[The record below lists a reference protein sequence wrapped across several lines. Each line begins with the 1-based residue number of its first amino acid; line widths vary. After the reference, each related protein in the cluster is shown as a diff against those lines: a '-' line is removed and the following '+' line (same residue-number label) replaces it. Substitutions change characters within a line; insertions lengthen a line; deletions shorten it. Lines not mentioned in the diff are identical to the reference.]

1 MKSLFLKIF
10 LSFWA
15 ALALSLVLAILVTI
29 ALRPAR
35 GIGSQAPQT
44 LAEAVNAYQT
54 GGQRAAHDY
63 LEEVFR
69 TQHVRAFVFDP
80 AGHELAGRQH
90 VPPWIEDARQ
100 GTAPQGGATLPSGSP
115 LAGSSQNGSP
125 QNASPQNASPQNG
138 SSADASSANGAAA
151 GGTARAGS
159 PRHRSWMDNL
169 LPDRIIRQ
177 ALTLDGKRYTL
188 VLELPPGRR
197 GFLGPNDI
205 PLLGIAIILSGL
217 VCYLL
222 SWSVT
227 SPVIRLRKAAQSLAA
242 GDLSARAG
250 ATASGRRDELT
261 ELMRDFDRMAER
273 IEALVDSQSRLLK
286 DVSHELRSPL
296 ARLSVALGL
305 ARQRATP
312 EIVGSLNRIELETD
326 RLNQLIQ
333 RLLTI
338 SRLESGTD
346 GLRKSRLSLRELLEQ
361 VAYDAEYE
369 SPGRGCR
376 VAETETVAAHASPG
390 ADEFLV
396 DADPDLLRS
405 AVENVVRNA
414 TRYTAEGTTV
424 EVRLE
429 RQQDAN
435 GEQIVIHVLD
445 SGPGVPDEALSKIF
459 EPFYR
464 LDDARN
470 RQTGGAGLGLSIA
483 DRAIK
488 LHGGQVRASNRKEGG
503 LEVEIRIPAAPPVRG
518 FALPA
523 HS

>member
-1 MKSLFLKIF
+1 MRSLFLRIF

-15 ALALSLVLAILVTI
+15 AQALFVVLAILATI
-29 ALRPAR
+29 ALSPAR
-35 GIGSQAPQT
+35 HGIENEAPQI

-54 GGQRAAHDY
+54 GGERAAHDY
-63 LEEVFR
+63 EEELWR
-69 TQHVRAFVFDP
+69 TQHVWAMAFDP
-80 AGHELAGRQH
+80 SGHELAGR
-90 VPPWIEDARQ
+90 PGRPRMTGDARAD
-100 GTAPQGGATLPSGSP
+100 GPPLDGPTLGGP
-115 LAGSSQNGSP
+115 LH
-125 QNASPQNASPQNG
+125 
-138 SSADASSANGAAA
+138 
-151 GGTARAGS
+151 
-159 PRHRSWMDNL
+159 RHGWIDKL
-169 LPDRIIRQ
+169 LPERVIRK

-188 VLELPPGRR
+188 VLVLPPGPRV
-197 GFLGPNDI
+197 FFGPHEI
-205 PLLGIAIILSGL
+205 PGLGITIAVITSGL
-217 VCYLL
+217 MCYLL
-222 SWSVT
+222 AWSMT
-227 SPVIRLRKAAQSLAA
+227 SPVTRLRKAAQSLAA
-242 GDLSARAG
+242 GDLSARTG
-250 ATASGRRDELT
+250 APASGRHDEMT

-273 IEALVDSQSRLLK
+273 IEGLVDSQSRLLK
-286 DVSHELRSPL
+286 DVSHDLRSPL

-305 ARQRATP
+305 ARQRAASELDP
-312 EIVGSLNRIELETD
+312 EVAPELESSLNRIELEAD

-346 GLRKSRLSLRELLEQ
+346 GIRKTKLSLRELVEQ
-361 VAYDAEYE
+361 VARDAEYE
-369 SPGRGCR
+369 NPGRGCR
-376 VAETETVAAHASPG
+376 VTSAVNPPADA

-396 DADPDLLRS
+396 EADPDLLRS

-429 RQQDAN
+429 RQLSAT
-435 GEQIVIHVLD
+435 GEEIVVRVLD
-445 SGPGVPDEALSKIF
+445 SGPGVPDEALQKIF

-483 DRAIK
+483 DRAIR
-488 LHGGQVRASNRKEGG
+488 LHGGQLRASNRKEGG
-503 LEVEIRIPAAPPVRG
+503 LEVEIRIPAAAG

>member
-1 MKSLFLKIF
+1 MRSLFLRIF

-15 ALALSLVLAILVTI
+15 AQALFVVLAILATI
-29 ALRPAR
+29 ALSPAR
-35 GIGSQAPQT
+35 HGIENEAPQI

-54 GGQRAAHDY
+54 GGERAAHDY
-63 LEEVFR
+63 EEELWR
-69 TQHVRAFVFDP
+69 TQHFWAMVFDP
-80 AGHELAGRQH
+80 SGHELAGR
-90 VPPWIEDARQ
+90 PGRPRMTGDARAD
-100 GTAPQGGATLPSGSP
+100 GPPPDGPTLGGP
-115 LAGSSQNGSP
+115 LHHHGWI
-125 QNASPQNASPQNG
+125 
-138 SSADASSANGAAA
+138 DK
-151 GGTARAGS
+151 
-159 PRHRSWMDNL
+159 L
-169 LPDRIIRQ
+169 LPERVIRK

-188 VLELPPGRR
+188 ILVLPPGPRV
-197 GFLGPNDI
+197 FFGPHEI
-205 PLLGIAIILSGL
+205 PGLGITIAVITSGL
-217 VCYLL
+217 MCYLL
-222 SWSVT
+222 AWSMT
-227 SPVIRLRKAAQSLAA
+227 SPVTRLRKAAQSLAA
-242 GDLSARAG
+242 GDLSARTG
-250 ATASGRRDELT
+250 APASGRHDEMT

-273 IEALVDSQSRLLK
+273 IEGLVDSQSRLLK

-305 ARQRATP
+305 ARQRAASELDP
-312 EIVGSLNRIELETD
+312 EVAPELESSLNRIELEAD

-346 GLRKSRLSLRELLEQ
+346 GIRKTKLSLRELVEQ
-361 VAYDAEYE
+361 VAHDAEYE
-369 SPGRGCR
+369 TPGRGCR
-376 VAETETVAAHASPG
+376 VMSAADAD
-390 ADEFLV
+390 DEFLV
-396 DADPDLLRS
+396 EADPDLLRS

-429 RQQDAN
+429 RQQSAT
-435 GEQIVIHVLD
+435 GEEVVVRVLD
-445 SGPGVPDEALSKIF
+445 SGPGVPDEALQKIF

-483 DRAIK
+483 DRAIR
-488 LHGGQVRASNRKEGG
+488 LHGGQLRASNRKEGG
-503 LEVEIRIPAAPPVRG
+503 LQVEIRIPAGRPAHG

>member
-15 ALALSLVLAILVTI
+15 AQALFVVLAILVTI

-35 GIGSQAPQT
+35 HGMENEGPQI
-44 LAEAVNAYQT
+44 LAEVVNAYQS
-54 GGQRAAHDY
+54 GGERAAHDY
-63 LEEVFR
+63 VEELWR
-69 TQHVRAFVFDP
+69 TQHVRALVFDP
-80 AGHELAGRQH
+80 SNHEITGRPGRLRMED
-90 VPPWIEDARQ
+90 VGPDGPPPD
-100 GTAPQGGATLPSGSP
+100 GPVHGG
-115 LAGSSQNGSP
+115 Q
-125 QNASPQNASPQNG
+125 
-138 SSADASSANGAAA
+138 
-151 GGTARAGS
+151 
-159 PRHRSWMDNL
+159 PRHRGWIDSL

-188 VLELPPGRR
+188 VLILPPGPRV
-197 GFLGPNDI
+197 FFGPHDI
-205 PLLGIAIILSGL
+205 PGLGIAIAIVTSGL
-217 VCYLL
+217 MCYLL
-222 SWSVT
+222 AWSMT
-227 SPVIRLRKAAQSLAA
+227 SPVSRLRKAAQSLAA
-242 GDLSARAG
+242 GDLSARTG
-250 ATASGRRDELT
+250 APANGRRDELT
-261 ELMRDFDRMAER
+261 ELMRDFDLMAER
-273 IEALVDSQSRLLK
+273 IESLVDSQSRLLK

-305 ARQRATP
+305 ARQKATLGVAP
-312 EIVGSLNRIELETD
+312 ELESSLNRIEIEAD

-338 SRLESGTD
+338 ARLESGTD
-346 GLRKSRLSLRELLEQ
+346 GLRKATLSLRELVEQ
-361 VAYDAEYE
+361 VAHDAEYE
-369 SPGRGCR
+369 TPGRGCR
-376 VAETETVAAHASPG
+376 VLADAN
-390 ADEFLV
+390 DEFLLEG
-396 DADPDLLRS
+396 DPDVLRS
-405 AVENVVRNA
+405 AVENVIRNA

-429 RQQDAN
+429 RGQAAN
-435 GEQIVIHVLD
+435 AEIVIRVLD
-445 SGPGVPDEALSKIF
+445 SGPGVPNEALQKIF

-483 DRAIK
+483 DRAIR

-503 LEVEIRIPAAPPVRG
+503 LQVEIRIPASPPVQG

>member
-35 GIGSQAPQT
+35 HGIESQGLQS
-44 LAEAVNAYQT
+44 LAEAVNAYQS
-54 GGQRAAHDY
+54 GGERGAHDY
-63 LEEVFR
+63 LEELWH

-80 AGHELAGRQH
+80 SGHELAGRP
-90 VPPWIEDARQ
+90 VPPWIEDIRR
-100 GTAPQGGATLPSGSP
+100 GGASQ
-115 LAGSSQNGSP
+115 GSSSR
-125 QNASPQNASPQNG
+125 
-138 SSADASSANGAAA
+138 
-151 GGTARAGS
+151 GGPLHHHT
-159 PRHRSWMDNL
+159 WMDSL
-169 LPDRIIRQ
+169 LPDRIMRE

-188 VLELPPGRR
+188 VLELPPGPGVFFGRH
-197 GFLGPNDI
+197 DI
-205 PLLGIAIILSGL
+205 PLLGIAIAIVSSGL
-217 VCYLL
+217 ICYLL
-222 SWSVT
+222 AWSMT
-227 SPVIRLRKAAQSLAA
+227 SPVTRLRKAAQNLAA
-242 GDLSARAG
+242 GDLSARTG
-250 ATASGRRDELT
+250 APVGGRSDELT

-273 IEALVDSQSRLLK
+273 IEGLVDSQSRLLK

-312 EIVGSLNRIELETD
+312 EVAPELESSLNRIELEAD

-346 GLRKSRLSLRELLEQ
+346 GLRKTQLPLRGLVEQ
-361 VAYDAEYE
+361 VAHDAEYE
-369 SPGRGCR
+369 TPGRGCR
-376 VAETETVAAHASPG
+376 VTADATADA

-396 DADPDLLRS
+396 EADPDLLRS

-429 RQQDAN
+429 RQQAAN
-435 GEQIVIHVLD
+435 GKGDEIVVRVSD
-445 SGPGVPDEALSKIF
+445 SGPGVPDEALPKIF

-483 DRAIK
+483 DRAIR
-488 LHGGQVRASNRKEGG
+488 LHGGQLRASNRKEGG
-503 LEVEIRIPAAPPVRG
+503 LEVEIRIPAVAPV
-518 FALPA
+518 
-523 HS
+523 